1 MENTAS
7 LRSDI
12 RLPKLTSARTC
23 SRYEKRPVVFPV
35 SPTSSLVQPED
46 NERMRRAENEIRRRA
61 GRTGGTTRTRDSP
74 KVPKNY
80 VALVEMHLQAAGL
93 CSELKGFREKVALR
107 VDFTSSATCRVY
119 TTKRVTIYSHGS
131 KHPSLIFYK
140 SGMQPRV

>member
-1 MENTAS
+1 VENTAS

-35 SPTSSLVQPED
+35 PPVHPSED
-46 NERMRRAENEIRRRA
+46 NERMRRAENEIRRHRP
-61 GRTGGTTRTRDSP
+61 GETEESVTTRTRDSP

-107 VDFTSSATCRVY
+107 VDFTSRATWRVCP
-119 TTKRVTIYSHGS
+119 TVYSS
-131 KHPSLIFYK
+131 QS
-140 SGMQPRV
+140 